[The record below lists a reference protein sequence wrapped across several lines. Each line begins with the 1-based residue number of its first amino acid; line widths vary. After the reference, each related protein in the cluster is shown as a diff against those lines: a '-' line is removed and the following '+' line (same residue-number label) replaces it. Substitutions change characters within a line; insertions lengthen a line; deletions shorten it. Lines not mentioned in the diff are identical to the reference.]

1 MELGL
6 PGGGARRRRTG
17 ALLLAGG
24 LAWFGVGAACGV
36 AEPVPA
42 LDADAASDVGVG
54 EVAPLGPEAALDEGA
69 PEASSDT
76 APEASASEAGSAD
89 AVASDA
95 SDVAVARC
103 PPWAISGSLESF
115 VAAGVAAMR
124 ATGGAGSGAYAPP
137 SPAERDAFA
146 AITLAAL
153 GGDEVRACD
162 LPPSYRLAELVDPTF
177 GAVRVVAELDA
188 LGAHAPSLY
197 YGLYARRVDLSAT
210 RALVLEA
217 PHPLFDANTAD
228 EAQDLFLTGYARYLL
243 VAGAHRCA
251 AADPSPCSGTTT
263 ACGARAAYRE
273 SDAAHTTSHPFWA
286 IHREISKDPT
296 LHFLQ
301 LHGNGASCPAAL
313 LSDLSGVWPAT
324 GWVRALG
331 DGLAVAGVDLG
342 LCGAGFPAAGCDLC
356 GGANVEGRETAGSPN
371 ACTAEGPSAGR
382 FAHLEQLLSL
392 RRRGAGGAPSWGP
405 VLAAVEASLP
415 R

>member
-1 MELGL
+1 MVLGL
-6 PGGGARRRRTG
+6 GSAPRRRRRVFR
-17 ALLLAGG
+17 LLAGG
-24 LAWFGVGAACGV
+24 LLAWLGLGAACGGV
-36 AEPVPA
+36 EP
-42 LDADAASDVGVG
+42 LGASDVDGGSDVGG
-54 EVAPLGPEAALDEGA
+54 EVAPLAPEGSSDAPRDVSDAALGDAAAPDAPVSDGA
-69 PEASSDT
+69 TP
-76 APEASASEAGSAD
+76 
-89 AVASDA
+89 
-95 SDVAVARC
+95 RC
-103 PPWAISGSLESF
+103 PARALSGSLESF
-115 VAAGVAAMR
+115 VAAAVAAMR
-124 ATGGAGSGAYAPP
+124 ASAGAGSGAYAPP
-137 SPAERDAFA
+137 SAAERDAFA
-146 AITLAAL
+146 AIVLAAL
-153 GGDEVRACD
+153 AGDEVRACD
-162 LPPSYRLAELVDPTF
+162 LPPSYRLAELADPTF

-251 AADPSPCSGTTT
+251 AVDPSPCSGTTT

-273 SDAAHTTSHPFWA
+273 SDAAHATSHPFWA
-286 IHREISKDPT
+286 IHREISKDPA
-296 LHFLQ
+296 LLFLQ

-324 GWVRALG
+324 GWVRAFG
-331 DGLAVAGVDLG
+331 DGLASAGVDLG
-342 LCGAGFPAAGCDLC
+342 LCGAGFPVSGCDLC

-371 ACTAEGPSAGR
+371 ACTAEGPNAGR

-405 VLAAVEASLP
+405 ILAALEASLP